1 MGRCFFVSGGE
12 GGNEKYI
19 KMEKT
24 AFDSEIISNF
34 AAAND
39 KQDNTKKR
47 IL

>member
-1 MGRCFFVSGGE
+1 MGRCFFVSEGE

-19 KMEKT
+19 KMKKV
-24 AFDSEIISNF
+24 ASGSEILSNF

-39 KQDNTKKR
+39 KQENTKKR

>member
-1 MGRCFFVSGGE
+1 MGRCFFVPGGE

-24 AFDSEIISNF
+24 AFDSEFMSNF

-47 IL
+47 MQ